1 MKKNL
6 LKFVLTVTLVLG
18 GVAAY
23 ASTAS
28 AHGYVSS
35 PASRVFKGTELG
47 GKLNE
52 NIGDAA
58 YEPQS
63 IETFKDTFVTGKL
76 ASAGI
81 SRFSLLDEQTAER
94 WNKTDIKTG
103 VQPFTW
109 HLTAPHSTTTWDYYM
124 TKQGWDPNQPLD
136 IKNFELVTQQD
147 DHHAIPVENPTQL
160 VTIPADRTGYHVILA
175 VWNIFDTPNAFY
187 QAIDVNVVK

>member
-23 ASTAS
+23 TSTAS

-35 PASRVFKGTELG
+35 PASRIFKGTELG
-47 GKLNE
+47 GTLNKD
-52 NIGDAA
+52 IGDAA

-63 IETFKDTFVTGKL
+63 VENYKNTFMTGKL

-94 WNKTDIKTG
+94 WHKTDIKTG

-109 HLTAPHSTTTWDYYM
+109 HLTAVHSTKSWDYFM

-136 IKNFELVTQQD
+136 IKNFELVTEQND
-147 DHHAIPVENPTQL
+147 NGALPVVDPTQM
-160 VTIPADRTGYHVILA
+160 VTIPSDRTGYHVILA
-175 VWNIFDTPNAFY
+175 VWNIGDTDKAFY